1 MSYMR
6 SVKVHIG
13 KTHPLSAYMDQ
24 LTSLANNL
32 ANAALFRERQVMTAV
47 SKPEDAWTENERT
60 VMDEVRDTQF
70 LLASDWQLPCE
81 GKSVLFY
88 NCLDDIMKTTGN
100 PDYFAKGLPRQSAQ
114 HVLKQTVRDMVSFY
128 QACRVFKEN
137 PSAFTGRPQ
146 LPKYKKKGGHTT
158 VHITNQ
164 DCTLKEGPDG
174 KWYVG
179 FPFKKDTHLCIG
191 MPVPDARLKEVTI
204 TLENGRYSCSFK
216 FEVCRELPEI
226 TGEPQRICAID
237 FGVNNLMA
245 VVNNCGLA
253 PVLYKGSVLKS
264 VNQYYNKR
272 IASIVSEQTLATGK
286 KFVPTEGYYAVTNK
300 RNDQINDCIKK
311 YAKHF
316 ITWCVENRIDTVVMG
331 VNRLWKQEV
340 DLGHENNQEFVQLPS
355 FKLQETV
362 RYLCAWN
369 GIRCVE
375 QEESY
380 TSKAS
385 FLDMDDIPI
394 YGCTDPE
401 IPPAFSG
408 RRRPCWHKGQHKKDG
423 FRGLYVSADGTVI
436 NSDLNGSSNILRKA
450 FPAAFS
456 SGETPDFSK
465 TLVVRHPEL
474 EPRRVNRAKQLVTDR
489 IPSRAKQKR
498 ERRKQNQSL
507 SAAV

>member
-1 MSYMR
+1 M
-6 SVKVHIG
+6 
-13 KTHPLSAYMDQ
+13 
-24 LTSLANNL
+24 
-32 ANAALFRERQVMTAV
+32 
-47 SKPEDAWTENERT
+47 
-60 VMDEVRDTQF
+60 
-70 LLASDWQLPCE
+70 
-81 GKSVLFY
+81 
-88 NCLDDIMKTTGN
+88 
-100 PDYFAKGLPRQSAQ
+100 
-114 HVLKQTVRDMVSFY
+114 
-128 QACRVFKEN
+128 
-137 PSAFTGRPQ
+137 
-146 LPKYKKKGGHTT
+146 
-158 VHITNQ
+158 
-164 DCTLKEGPDG
+164 
-174 KWYVG
+174 
-179 FPFKKDTHLCIG
+179 
-191 MPVPDARLKEVTI
+191 
-204 TLENGRYSCSFK
+204 
-216 FEVCRELPEI
+216 
-226 TGEPQRICAID
+226 
-237 FGVNNLMA
+237 
-245 VVNNCGLA
+245 
-253 PVLYKGSVLKS
+253 
-264 VNQYYNKR
+264 NQYYNKQ
-272 IASIVSEQTLATGK
+272 IASIVSEQTLVTGK
-286 KFVPTEGYYAVTNK
+286 KFVPTEEYYAVTNK

-340 DLGHENNQEFVQLPS
+340 DLGHENNQAFVQLPF

-385 FLDMDDIPI
+385 FLDMDNIPV

-401 IPPAFSG
+401 MPPVFSG
-408 RRRPCWHKGQHKKDG
+408 KRRPYWYKGQHKKDG

-436 NSDLNGSSNILRKA
+436 NSDLNGSANILRKA

-474 EPRRVNRAKQLVTDR
+474 EPRRVNRAKQLATDR